1 MIWWRVLLLLLALS
15 SSTVNVVF
23 NASILR
29 YVAQYGN
36 VYVIQL
42 YCAILNRNFFSINY
56 YQKLQI
62 LHTYISLKYWC
73 IFMSNMTSLPFLL
86 LTSYNNPFLNPLV
99 VLEIDFLQDDA
110 TEKLYYCTLVKTLIL
125 FRILITCKSFN
136 VFTGQIQIIEER
148 MFILWAF

>member
-1 MIWWRVLLLLLALS
+1 
-15 SSTVNVVF
+15 
-23 NASILR
+23 
-29 YVAQYGN
+29 
-36 VYVIQL
+36 
-42 YCAILNRNFFSINY
+42 
-56 YQKLQI
+56 
-62 LHTYISLKYWC
+62 
-73 IFMSNMTSLPFLL
+73 MSNMTSLPFLL